1 MSYFTI
7 ERGSHYL
14 DHVVLEDTIDGG
26 TGFENYL
33 NMTYD
38 EMKSQENLDDFVLA
52 NMEAAD
58 AMTPYVM
65 STDED
70 DQTIITLIGDD
81 DIFIW
86 SIIMGTVEE
95 DSVNYVLVDWK
106 KDGKNYRYEN

>member
-1 MSYFTI
+1 MSYFAI

-14 DHVVLEDTIDGG
+14 DHVVLKDTIDGG
-26 TGFENYL
+26 EGFEHYL

-38 EMKSQENLDDFVLA
+38 EMKSQEDLDDFVLA

-58 AMTPYVM
+58 AMAP
-65 STDED
+65 DED
-70 DQTIITLIGDD
+70 DQTIVTLVGDD

-106 KDGKNYRYEN
+106 KDGHQYRYEV